1 MKTSARTFLLRTFS
15 IVLLLVMAGAPLRAQ
30 TAITYSLGP
39 VGEGVRWDDNAGL
52 SDAFFYGG
60 EVGLR
65 FGSRMEASGL
75 YLRGNDVETDFA
87 DFSGEPALVNQGLG
101 DVMPREVDVQR
112 YGGRLQLNL
121 NSGSITP
128 YLDLGTGIIRFE
140 PSALES
146 SQSIYVAPG
155 AGFILSS
162 TSGYTLSA
170 AADLLTYRY
179 NPADFLSEV
188 DAETAGQERAD
199 FDTRTVYSPS
209 IRTSLAIR
217 LGGPAPRR
225 STARRRSLLGS
236 RGGPRFFVEP
246 FYGQVNF
253 NDNLSFAETQP
264 IAGLTAGA
272 EIGSYVT
279 LSGFYWR
286 GTQDEKVLDTE
297 LPDAFD
303 DIQFYGGE
311 ADLRLNTDYAG
322 GFVPY
327 LTLGGGY
334 VDVFEGYQGRSALT
348 PPEDRFFA
356 IAGGGLEVPLF
367 SALRLNAGVR
377 TLVMSQQELSTL
389 QDPDRLHA
397 SPLYTAGLEFSLG
410 GRQPGLV
417 ERQAAAEE
425 ALRAA
430 RLEDEAERV
439 NQEAARRRALAQLE
453 EDLSEE
459 ALDQLTDDELQEL
472 VRLRMQEQ
480 ALLAAPEPADTAS
493 NLSGRSITVPV
504 PEHGEIYLRF
514 GEPPSGE
521 DEVVTYGVPSA
532 PPQAGGQ
539 NLTAQEIRQIV
550 RETLSNQL
558 EGVDSDDLDV
568 QRLADRLDRV
578 EDRLENRIDE
588 VSRMRMELLR
598 EREDVTVIER
608 EDGQT
613 SVRVERSTAPHTI
626 WGRDLESVLPFTGFR
641 LGEGPAQML
650 VGVRGDYRSP
660 GGGWFRLMP
669 EAALGFGGGTSINL
683 AANAA
688 VPIGS
693 RYVPPYRPYAG
704 LGIGLVSESG
714 LSGLE
719 LGWNLLAGVEY
730 PFRFGVAFAEF
741 NTLNFFDFNRLM
753 IGYRFAF

>member
-1 MKTSARTFLLRTFS
+1 MKILIRTFLLRALS
-15 IVLLLVMAGAPLRAQ
+15 IVLFLAVIGAPLQAQ
-30 TAITYSLGP
+30 TAVTYSLGP
-39 VGEGVRWDDNAGL
+39 VGEGVRWDDSAGL

-75 YLRGNDVETDFA
+75 YLRGNEVETNFA
-87 DFSGEPALVNQGLG
+87 DFTGEPTLVNQGLG

-155 AGFILSS
+155 VGLILSS
-162 TSGYTLSA
+162 TGGYTLSA
-170 AADLLTYRY
+170 AGDLLAYRY
-179 NPADFLSEV
+179 NPADFLSEL
-188 DAETAGQERAD
+188 DAETTGQERAD

-209 IRTSLAIR
+209 LRTSLAIR
-217 LGGPAPRR
+217 LGGPAPPR
-225 STARRRSLLGS
+225 STAPRRSLP
-236 RGGPRFFVEP
+236 GGRHTPRFFVEP

-253 NDNLSFAETQP
+253 NDNLSFSREQP
-264 IAGLTAGA
+264 VAGLTVGT

-286 GTQDEKVLDTE
+286 GTQDEEVLDTE

-303 DIQFYGGE
+303 DIQLYGGE
-311 ADLRLNTDYAG
+311 ADLRLNTSYAR

-334 VDVFEGYQGRSALT
+334 VDVFGSYQGRSALT
-348 PPEDRFFA
+348 RPEDRFFA

-389 QDPDRLHA
+389 QDPDRIHA
-397 SPLYTAGLEFSLG
+397 SPLYTVGLEFSLG
-410 GRQPGLV
+410 GRQADPFGEL
-417 ERQAAAEE
+417 AAAEQN
-425 ALRAA
+425 LRTR
-430 RLEDEAERV
+430 RLEGEIASINRET
-439 NQEAARRRALAQLE
+439 ARRRALAELK

-459 ALDQLTDDELQEL
+459 ALDQLTGDELQEL

-480 ALLAAPEPADTAS
+480 ALLAAPEPASRAS
-493 NLSGRSITVPV
+493 SLSGRSITVPV
-504 PEHGEIYLRF
+504 PEHGEIHLRF
-514 GEPPSGE
+514 GETSAGE
-521 DEVVTYGVPSA
+521 GEVVTYGVP
-532 PPQAGGQ
+532 PQANGR
-539 NLTAQEIRQIV
+539 NLTAQEIREIV

-558 EGVDSDDLDV
+558 QGIDSDNLDV
-568 QRLADRLDRV
+568 QRLTDRLDRL
-578 EDRLENRIDE
+578 EDRLEDRIDE
-588 VSRMRMELLR
+588 ASRLRLELLR
-598 EREDVTVIER
+598 SRDDVTVIER

-613 SVRVERSTAPHTI
+613 SVRVERSTTPHTL

-641 LGEGPAQML
+641 LGEGPEQL
-650 VGVRGDYRSP
+650 LIGVRGDYRSP

-688 VPIGS
+688 VPIGN

-719 LGWNLLAGVEY
+719 LGWNLLAGAEY

-753 IGYRFAF
+753 IGYRFVF